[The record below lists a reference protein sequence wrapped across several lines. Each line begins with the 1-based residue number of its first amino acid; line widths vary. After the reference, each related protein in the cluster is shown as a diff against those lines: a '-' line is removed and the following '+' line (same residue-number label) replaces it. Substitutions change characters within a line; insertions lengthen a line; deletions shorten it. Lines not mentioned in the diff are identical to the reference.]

1 MGLVTELVTAPGVYL
16 VGFMGS
22 GKSTV
27 GRMLAG
33 KLGWE
38 FVDLDDEIEKRAGV
52 SIPEIFAVQGEPAF
66 RELESSALREQVKQA
81 RERRSRVVAL
91 GGGAFVDPGNRE
103 ALSGAGVSIWLK
115 CPVTRLWERVAS
127 ERDRPLARDRT
138 AFESLYEK
146 RRAEYARADFTVED
160 EGEGPEAV
168 VTRILETLS
177 E

>member
-1 MGLVTELVTAPGVYL
+1 MGLITELVTAPGVYL

-52 SIPEIFAVQGEPAF
+52 SIPEIFDAQGERAF
-66 RELESSALREQVKQA
+66 RELESSALREQVKEA

-91 GGGAFVDPGNRE
+91 GGGAFVDAGNRE
-103 ALSGAGVSIWLK
+103 ALRGAGVSIWLN
-115 CPVTRLWERVAS
+115 CPVTKLWERVAS
-127 ERDRPLARDRT
+127 ERHRPLARDRT
-138 AFESLYEK
+138 AFESLHEK
-146 RRAEYARADFTVED
+146 RRAQYTRADFTVDD
-160 EGEGPEAV
+160 EGKGPEAV
-168 VTRILETLS
+168 ATRILETLS
-177 E
+177 G